1 MYYTHFIEPGRLIG
15 HNGYNYH
22 LQLLLNLSRYE
33 NQNQKK
39 LNISFFENH
48 FDNNSSIFSHKNT
61 MSENTPTNSNSMS
74 ENNFDNQI
82 DHYNGGYRFINKLHN
97 GCYRQYLS
105 QANIKYRS
113 VNFLD
118 KNSNSQH
125 LSKLPNLPSSL
136 STISGIHNSPTLSS
150 SSLSFPIDSNSYMK
164 TKTMH
169 NSDQT
174 MPNNHNDPSPM
185 SSTSTISTLN
195 NPTLS
200 PPLTLDNLT
209 NSTFAPQPTN
219 GIAGRVLSHTPSS
232 SGDAN
237 DMATIQLPLWSF
249 LPSWDFGTVQ
259 PDEVSQ
265 LFCLSLEPV
274 LFLQTILAP
283 LFSELQLK
291 LNPDYDY
298 GQVDLVQ

>member
-1 MYYTHFIEPGRLIG
+1 
-15 HNGYNYH
+15 
-22 LQLLLNLSRYE
+22 
-33 NQNQKK
+33 
-39 LNISFFENH
+39 
-48 FDNNSSIFSHKNT
+48 
-61 MSENTPTNSNSMS
+61 
-74 ENNFDNQI
+74 
-82 DHYNGGYRFINKLHN
+82 
-97 GCYRQYLS
+97 
-105 QANIKYRS
+105 
-113 VNFLD
+113 
-118 KNSNSQH
+118 
-125 LSKLPNLPSSL
+125 
-136 STISGIHNSPTLSS
+136 
-150 SSLSFPIDSNSYMK
+150 MK
-164 TKTMH
+164 TKSMH

-174 MPNNHNDPSPM
+174 MAHNHNDPSPM

-209 NSTFAPQPTN
+209 NSTFAQQPTN

-237 DMATIQLPLWSF
+237 DMSTIQLPLWSF